1 MNLWSNLCVVV
12 LVKNEILHLSRFVNQ
27 FTNSGIFI
35 YIIDSYSTDG
45 SLENYKY
52 NDNIKILT
60 NPFETQAQQ
69 FNWALSEISPHY
81 QWVLRLDADELID
94 VGDLEMLLK
103 KLCGQDYYRGVSFK
117 RTIKFRG
124 KKLRFGGSGEK
135 NCVRLF
141 RQGFAFSNQAIMDEK
156 LMVQGAILKTQIEI
170 VDHSLIT
177 LSQWI
182 KKHNEYSS
190 REALNVLLK
199 FRPSLAENYRTNI
212 TGGKEIFYRL
222 PPILRSFLFFLYR
235 LFFKLGFLDGTQGL
249 IFILLQGF
257 FYRLV
262 VDIKISELKI
272 IIENLD
278 EVEEIQNRI
287 NSYLQL
293 GINLKGN

>member
-12 LVKNEILHLSRFVNQ
+12 LVKNEILHLSRFVEQ

-45 SLENYKY
+45 CLENYKY

-60 NPFETQAQQ
+60 NLFETQAQQ
-69 FNWALSEISPHY
+69 FNWALTEISSHY
-81 QWVLRLDADELID
+81 QWVLRLDADELINVD
-94 VGDLEMLLK
+94 DLKILLQ
-103 KLCGQDYYRGVSFK
+103 KLCSQDYYKGVSFK
-117 RTIKFRG
+117 RAIKFGG
-124 KKLRFGGSGEK
+124 KKLRFGGSGER

-156 LMVQGAILKTQIEI
+156 LVVQGAILKTQIEI

-212 TGGKEIFYRL
+212 NGGKAIFYRL

-235 LFFKLGFLDGTQGL
+235 LFFKLGLLDGTQGL

-262 VDIKISELKI
+262 VDIKILELKK
-272 IIENLD
+272 IIENID
-278 EVEEIQNRI
+278 EVEEMQNKI
-287 NSYLQL
+287 NLYLQL